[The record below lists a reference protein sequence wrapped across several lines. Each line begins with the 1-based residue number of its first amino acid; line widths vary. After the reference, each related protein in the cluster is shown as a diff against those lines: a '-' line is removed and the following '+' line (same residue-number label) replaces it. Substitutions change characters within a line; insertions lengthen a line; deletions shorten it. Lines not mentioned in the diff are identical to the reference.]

1 MVIPVDREGRV
12 IETSMGRTSDKDEPN
27 TRKGGG
33 RDDKKETQRVHY
45 HYEVLPVC

>member
-12 IETSMGRTSDKDEPN
+12 IDSSMGRKTNEMDEPN

-33 RDDKKETQRVHY
+33 RDDKETPKVHY
-45 HYEVLPVC
+45 MNFWHYLY

>member
-12 IETSMGRTSDKDEPN
+12 IDSSMGRRINDKDEPN

-33 RDDKKETQRVHY
+33 RDDKKETPKVH
-45 HYEVLPVC
+45 CS

>member
-12 IETSMGRTSDKDEPN
+12 IDSSTSRRITDKDEPN

-33 RDDKKETQRVHY
+33 REEREEPQK
-45 HYEVLPVC
+45 VL